1 MTTFAKKLIEIAT
14 SQLGKHESGGVNK
27 GSDLAQYFAADNY
40 KPNATDDGYPW
51 CAAFLCYVIQK
62 AMEACGVK
70 ETATFKRPKTPSAF
84 GYEDWSLAQDNTTWT
99 KRSPGMDIK
108 AGDIVILKHSHIVLA
123 TGDADPATGVF
134 PQISGNTSLA
144 GSREGTHVLRH
155 DAHFTSVR
163 SRIRFRLP

>member
-1 MTTFAKKLIEIAT
+1 MTAFAKKLIEIAT
-14 SQLGKHESGGVNK
+14 SQLGKHESGGANK

-108 AGDIVILKHSHIVLA
+108 AGDIVTQFNGVRVTDANDLTALVRTAAGGSEATLVINRDGKQQTIKVQLGTLK
-123 TGDADPATGVF
+123 
-134 PQISGNTSLA
+134 
-144 GSREGTHVLRH
+144 
-155 DAHFTSVR
+155 
-163 SRIRFRLP
+163 